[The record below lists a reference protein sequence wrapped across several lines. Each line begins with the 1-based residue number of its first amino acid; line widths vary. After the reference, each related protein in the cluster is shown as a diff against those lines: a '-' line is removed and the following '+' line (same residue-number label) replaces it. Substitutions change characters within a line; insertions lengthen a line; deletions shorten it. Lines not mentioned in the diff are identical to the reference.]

1 VVTSYGLGE
10 ILQNAEAVGRVAK
23 WSVELMGKGI
33 TYALQEAI
41 KSQSLVDF
49 MVEWTKGA
57 MPSAPME
64 QEYWT
69 MYFDGSLMKTGARAG
84 LVFVLP
90 LGVHLKY
97 LIQIHFPISN
107 NMAEYEA
114 LINGVHIVI
123 QLRIRWLDVRDDSQL
138 VID

>member
-1 VVTSYGLGE
+1 
-10 ILQNAEAVGRVAK
+10 
-23 WSVELMGKGI
+23 
-33 TYALQEAI
+33 
-41 KSQSLVDF
+41 

-114 LINGVHIVI
+114 LINGLHIVI
-123 QLRIRWLDVRDDSQL
+123 QLRIQWLDARDDSQL

>member
-1 VVTSYGLGE
+1 
-10 ILQNAEAVGRVAK
+10 
-23 WSVELMGKGI
+23 MGKGI
-33 TYALQEAI
+33 TYAPQEAI

-114 LINGVHIVI
+114 LINGCTHCHPA
-123 QLRIRWLDVRDDSQL
+123 
-138 VID
+138 